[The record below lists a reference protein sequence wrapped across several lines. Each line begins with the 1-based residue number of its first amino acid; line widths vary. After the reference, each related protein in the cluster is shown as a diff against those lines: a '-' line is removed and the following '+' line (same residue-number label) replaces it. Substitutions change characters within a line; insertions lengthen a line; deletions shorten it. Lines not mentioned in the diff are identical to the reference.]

1 MVRYM
6 KSNYEKF
13 SILYFVILCSFIL
26 FAICI
31 CIFLNKKIYQYKVFN
46 GIYKDNFVYI
56 RVDNYDK
63 KLFYNNKVIYI
74 DDEKYSFEI
83 ESINKVDNYYDISFS
98 IDYEFDSEILMFSIL
113 ERKEFCFKIFEV
125 IWK

>member
-1 MVRYM
+1 M

>member
-1 MVRYM
+1 MD
-6 KSNYEKF
+6 S
-13 SILYFVILCSFIL
+13 S
-26 FAICI
+26 
-31 CIFLNKKIYQYKVFN
+31 
-46 GIYKDNFVYI
+46 
-56 RVDNYDK
+56 DK

-83 ESINKVDNYYDISFS
+83 ESINEVNNYYDISFY

-113 ERKEFCFKIFEV
+113 ERKEFSFKIFEV

>member
-1 MVRYM
+1 M

-13 SILYFVILCSFIL
+13 NILYFVILCSFIL

-113 ERKEFCFKIFEV
+113 ERKEFSFKIFEV

>member
-1 MVRYM
+1 M

-13 SILYFVILCSFIL
+13 SILYFVILCSFIF
-26 FAICI
+26 FAIFT

-113 ERKEFCFKIFEV
+113 EKKEFSFKIFEV

>member
-1 MVRYM
+1 M

-113 ERKEFCFKIFEV
+113 ERKEFSFKIFEV

>member
-113 ERKEFCFKIFEV
+113 ERKEFSFKIFEV

>member
-1 MVRYM
+1 M
-6 KSNYEKF
+6 KSNYENF
-13 SILYFVILCSFIL
+13 RFLYFVILCSFIL
-26 FAICI
+26 FCICI
-31 CIFLNKKIYQYKVFN
+31 CIFFNKKIYQYKVFN

-56 RVDNYDK
+56 RVDSSDK

-83 ESINKVDNYYDISFS
+83 ESINQVNNYYDISFY

-113 ERKEFCFKIFEV
+113 ERKEFSFKIFEV